1 MGLVCN
7 GKKSSPRSYIIS
19 AAGRYNFSQRM
30 ISPLYTESTL
40 KCRLKVMDDRLD
52 EGQMITGM
60 QIVVPG
66 IESAAVD
73 EAGGEDGSY

>member
-1 MGLVCN
+1 
-7 GKKSSPRSYIIS
+7 
-19 AAGRYNFSQRM
+19 M
-30 ISPLYTESTL
+30 ISPFYTESTL